1 MTADETRARAEEG
14 RSPEPWVETR
24 AGGWFF
30 VNAVLVAPELIVL
43 VPLVARAALRA
54 AGLVEG
60 PSRFLD
66 PIPAVADYMLPRL
79 GWVLVVPI
87 WTTVRNLRM
96 EGVKRWARAAL
107 WAMLVLHLAFLG
119 YTVERWLGAAGILG

>member
-1 MTADETRARAEEG
+1 MTADETKARAG
-14 RSPEPWVETR
+14 KGGGDEPWVETR

-54 AGLVEG
+54 AGFVEG

-79 GWVLVVPI
+79 GWLLVVPI

-96 EGVKRWARAAL
+96 AGVKRWARAGL
-107 WAMLVLHLAFLG
+107 WAMLLLHLAFLG
-119 YTVERWLGAAGILG
+119 YTVGRWLEAAGLLG